1 MALNRRIFDV
11 ARERV
16 LDADERTPTYRADL
30 VRTLIQAIQA
40 QDQEVSER
48 GRRDRIGKMV
58 EALAA
63 QVRLKQKGR

>member
-30 VRTLIQAIQA
+30 VRTLVQAIQA

-58 EALAA
+58 EALAG
-63 QVRLKQKGR
+63 QVRSKQKEG

>member
-1 MALNRRIFDV
+1 MLMNRRIFDI

-30 VRTLIQAIQA
+30 VRTLVQAIQA

-48 GRRDRIGKMV
+48 GRRDKISKMV
-58 EALAA
+58 EALAG
-63 QVRLKQKGR
+63 QVRAKQRES

>member
-1 MALNRRIFDV
+1 MLLNRRIFDV

-30 VRTLIQAIQA
+30 VRTLVQAIQA

-48 GRRDRIGKMV
+48 GRRDKISKMV
-58 EALAA
+58 EALAG
-63 QVRLKQKGR
+63 QVHDKQKES